1 MRIGIDVRYLSH
13 GLVGGVHTY
22 VARFVPALLALAGE
36 HQVFLY
42 ADAKRPFEL
51 TDLPRHASVRVLPY
65 RNGLSSLIND
75 VWTLTRWM
83 ARDRLEVAHFPA
95 NYGFAPAGAAS
106 VITLHDEINLLP
118 WWDIV
123 RGHPKNPRTV
133 GLMTYLHL
141 MSTQAVRRATLL
153 LTVSRYAQ
161 AQIARHSG
169 LPAERIIPVPHG
181 KDTDLAPITDEARLA
196 EVRTRHGLTRPWVL
210 ADGLKNPG
218 VLIRAWRILPAEV
231 RAAHQLVFFARRPD
245 VLPVLQEAARTGE
258 VTLLL
263 RPSRADLL
271 ALYSQAAA
279 FAFPSWIEGFGIPV
293 LEAMACGTPTLVSNR
308 GSLPEVA
315 DTAAWVLDAEDHAAW
330 AHHLARLLTEPAT
343 AADLRQRGLAR
354 AAQFSWPA
362 TAQHILQAY
371 THAHLAHRAG
381 AHL

>member
-42 ADAKRPFEL
+42 ADTKHPFEL
-51 TDLPRHASVRVLPY
+51 TDLPRQVTVRILPY
-65 RNGLSSLIND
+65 HNGLSSVFND
-75 VWTLTRWM
+75 VWTLPRWM

-106 VITLHDEINLLP
+106 VITLHDEINILP

-141 MSTQAVRRATLL
+141 MSTQAVRRADVL

-181 KDTDLAPITDEARLA
+181 KDADLAPITDEARLA
-196 EVRTRHGLTRPWVL
+196 EVRTRHSLTRPFVL

-218 VLIRAWRILPAEV
+218 VLIRAWRTLPAEV
-231 RAAHQLVFFARRPD
+231 RAAHHLVFFARRPD
-245 VLPVLQEAARTGE
+245 VLPVLQEAARAGE
-258 VTLLL
+258 VTFLL

-293 LEAMACGTPTLVSNR
+293 LEAMACGAPTLVSDR
-308 GSLPEVA
+308 GALPEVA
-315 DTAAWVLDAEDHAAW
+315 GEAAWVLPAEDHAAW
-330 AHHLARLLTEPAT
+330 AHSLARLLTEPAT
-343 AADLRQRGLAR
+343 AADLRQRGLTR

-362 TAQHILQAY
+362 TAQRILQAY
-371 THAHLAHRAG
+371 THAFTAHRAG